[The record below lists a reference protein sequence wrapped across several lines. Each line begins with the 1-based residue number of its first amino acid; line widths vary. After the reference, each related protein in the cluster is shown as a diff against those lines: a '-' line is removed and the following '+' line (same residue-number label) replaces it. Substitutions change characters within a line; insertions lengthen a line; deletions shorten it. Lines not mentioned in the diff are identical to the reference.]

1 MLNKYRSFLNS
12 STTEILGDLPLK
24 LKGTYRISKWNKNAY
39 YLKLS
44 INLGYEIVSL
54 EKFESPENIEKSLIE
69 FINKY
74 FTSIEEYELDDLYI
88 LAGNLIEEKIEE
100 LDMYDYLEENIITE
114 FENTFYYDVL
124 KEKYPNEIIQICNI
138 YVKIYERILND
149 IENECN

>member
-124 KEKYPNEIIQICNI
+124 KEKYPDEIIQICNI